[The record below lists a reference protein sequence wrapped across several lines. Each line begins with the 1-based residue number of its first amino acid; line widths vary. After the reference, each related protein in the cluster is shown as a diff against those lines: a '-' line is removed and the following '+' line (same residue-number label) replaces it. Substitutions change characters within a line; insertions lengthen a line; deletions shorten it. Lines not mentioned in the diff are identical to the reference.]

1 MKSSFN
7 IQAPGIYTESA
18 QLFVE
23 VGPRGIS
30 IVIMN
35 TGNFFQAVVIY
46 SFPDQLN
53 EAALKEILQG
63 NELLQQHYL
72 KTHIFWAFPES
83 ILVPPELMNDDSNIE
98 MLNLV
103 YGDAKGD
110 PVKSDFLYKHNLHN
124 IYRIPETI
132 RGSLSAKFP
141 MATQSHQYSLLV
153 NRNFK
158 KEDELFVVFYTNHL
172 TMMLCKEGHLQV
184 IQDFEYSSPDDSV
197 YHLLNA
203 CKSFEVMPAKVI
215 LHISGLIDERS
226 GLYASIYKYF
236 LNVEFDKL
244 PGNFS
249 CTEEI
254 KDHPPHFFSHL
265 FALASCV

>member
-1 MKSSFN
+1 MNPSFN

-18 QLFVE
+18 QLFIE
-23 VGPRGIS
+23 AGPMGIS
-30 IVIMN
+30 YVIMN

-46 SFPDQLN
+46 SFPN
-53 EAALKEILQG
+53 RMSETELKEILLS

-72 KTHIFWAFPES
+72 KTHIFWSFPES
-83 ILVPPELMNDDSNIE
+83 ILVPPELVNDNSNIE

-103 YGDAKGD
+103 YGDATDGII
-110 PVKSDFLYKHNLHN
+110 KSDFLYKHNLHH

-132 RGSLSAKFP
+132 RVSLSAKFP
-141 MATQSHQYSLLV
+141 NATQSHQYSLLV

-172 TMMLCKEGHLQV
+172 TMMLCKEGLLQL
-184 IQDFEYSSPDDSV
+184 IQDFEYTSPDDSV

-203 CKSFEVMPAKVI
+203 CKSFDVMPNKVL

-226 GLYASIYKYF
+226 GLYAAIYKYF
-236 LNVEFDKL
+236 LNVELDKFRSD
-244 PGNFS
+244 FS
-249 CTEEI
+249 YIEEI
-254 KDHPPHFFSHL
+254 KDHPAHFFSHL
-265 FALASCV
+265 FFQASCV